1 MDRADGRAA
10 SDGLTTLAAMSARRA
25 LIALPAALAFAAP
38 AHAATTCD
46 EPGAQWHRAKP
57 ADVDM
62 DAAKLQSAIDYG
74 TQNAGFAVRV
84 YRHGC
89 LVGEDR
95 AAAANSRQQ
104 FESWSMA
111 KSVVSLLFGRAMT
124 MGLISP
130 DDPVGSLLPEADQGH
145 GAITMRDLL
154 TQSSGLHWN
163 GFRDYNIFST
173 PDRVHDA
180 LTLPIDHPP
189 GTYFEYAQS
198 PVALLAEAVGRSA
211 GEDVQAFG
219 QRELFDP
226 LGIPKDAWKWTRD
239 SAGHIQGFYG
249 VNMTPDDYARLG
261 DVLRRGG
268 VWNGKRLLSHRY
280 VREAVAPSAT
290 NGCYAWLIWTNGGTP
305 CIGPTIGSRPV
316 SEEREF
322 PGLPHDLWNFSGL
335 FGQLVTVF
343 PTQDVEV
350 VRTGQDTGLAFSAA
364 NSSGG
369 DWEQGL
375 YERVLAALTDTKP
388 VAGDSPRVP
397 AAAATDHDYGFQTAF
412 LHPDDYGKGTSQD
425 PLPPAGSARA
435 RALRPRLAH
444 QRASRTGGVSLRV
457 TCPARWPGWNVN
469 AGCVGQAEMGGARAA
484 VPYALAPGGTQV
496 LRFRLTAKALRALR
510 AAGRVTMAV
519 MTTNVDT
526 AGGTTGRITVS
537 VLRPR
542 GPRPRS

>member
-1 MDRADGRAA
+1 
-10 SDGLTTLAAMSARRA
+10 
-25 LIALPAALAFAAP
+25 
-38 AHAATTCD
+38 
-46 EPGAQWHRAKP
+46 
-57 ADVDM
+57 M
-62 DAAKLQSAIDYG
+62 DAAKLQAAIDYG
-74 TQNAGFAVRV
+74 TQNLGFALRV

-95 AAAANSRQQ
+95 AAAANSHQQ

-163 GFRDYNIFST
+163 GFRDYNIFTT

-180 LTLPIDHPP
+180 LTLPVDHPR

-198 PVALLAEAVGRSA
+198 PVALLAEAVGRAA

-219 QRELFDP
+219 QRELFGP
-226 LGIPKDAWKWTRD
+226 LGIPASAWKWTRD
-239 SAGHIQGFYG
+239 SAGHVQGFYG
-249 VNMTPDDYARLG
+249 VQMTPDDYARLG
-261 DVLRRGG
+261 DLLRRGG
-268 VWNGKRLLSHRY
+268 VWNGKRLLMKRY

-305 CIGPTIGSRPV
+305 CIGPTIGNRPV
-316 SEEREF
+316 SDEREF

-335 FGQLVTVF
+335 FGQIVTVL

-350 VRTGQDTGLAFSAA
+350 VRTGQDAGLAFSAA
-364 NSSGG
+364 NDSGG

-375 YERVLAALTDTKP
+375 YERVLASLTDSKP
-388 VAGDSPRVP
+388 VAGDSPKVP
-397 AAAATDHDYGFQTAF
+397 AAAATDRDYGFQTAIS
-412 LHPDDYGKGTSQD
+412 HPEDYGKGTMQD
-425 PLPPAGSARA
+425 PLAPAGPLRA

-444 QRASRTGGVSLRV
+444 VRASRTGGVYQRV
-457 TCPARWPGWNVN
+457 TCPLLWPQWGRQ
-469 AGCVGQAEMGGARAA
+469 AGCIGQAELDGARAPVA
-484 VPYALAPGGTQV
+484 YEIAPGATTL
-496 LRFRLTAKALRALR
+496 LRFRLTAKALRSLR
-510 AAGRVTMAV
+510 RAGRQTLAAV
-519 MTTNVDT
+519 VTNVDT
-526 AGGTTGRITVS
+526 AGGTTARINVT

-542 GPRPRS
+542 SRR